1 MVMTPEKIVAFV
13 LALTGPPPD
22 GPLFPVIAAGG
33 ADPRYAVVAADCPRP
48 LAPFEIEGRTV
59 SCGKV
64 SVPED
69 HNNPEGRRIDLAFM
83 IYKSRSLSPAPD
95 AVVHLHGGPG
105 VGILARTSVTSTF
118 FEHLRSR
125 RDVVA
130 FDQRGVDASAAAQ
143 SRCFA
148 TLASDPEALVQAT
161 RGLGDRVALTRRM
174 TRACLDEIAASGA
187 DITKINTWQN
197 AQDVSAVMRTL
208 GYPVYNIYGIS
219 YGTKLGQEVMRS
231 ASDGLRSVVLD
242 SVAPV
247 QVPIYDTLALPHAE
261 AIQGI
266 FDSCSADPKCA
277 AAYPDLKNRFWSLF
291 TKLESQP
298 ISTSQGK
305 IDAEALFQLVDGRNN
320 WKAQLQG
327 LTGYVP
333 KVVAELEQG
342 ETATFLAAADN
353 KLPLHP
359 TPESALAGLTG
370 LDADATAFA
379 ETALRLAMI
388 GEQNNKLV
396 ETALARLEAD
406 RAAAASGAGLVD
418 EFEAALLAAAHALP
432 DQPSR
437 VGFAADYLRLRT
449 GEPTRAALDA
459 MLARHFG
466 GETLARLQTLAGMLD
481 ERQLAQVF
489 ARVGADNSALD
500 RVLLEGFQT
509 DMFACQEDMDIN
521 SPAGAAAISA
531 RLQSEF
537 GWPVSLTS
545 MYESILNATFFD
557 MCKEFTP
564 QPRAGFH
571 DPVTAA
577 VPTLVM
583 QGAFDTQTAPSW
595 GQLMVSSLPKGRLV
609 FLPESGHG
617 TLAFSQCAKDI
628 GAAFLENPEANLDA
642 SCAETLTPAFIL
654 PDGTWSK

>member
-1 MVMTPEKIVAFV
+1 MTPDQIVAFV
-13 LALTGPPPD
+13 LALTSPAPVD
-22 GPLFPVIAAGG
+22 PLFPVIAAGG
-33 ADPRYAVVAADCPRP
+33 ADPRYPVVAAPCPRP

-59 SCGKV
+59 ACGKI

-69 HNNPEGRRIDLAFM
+69 HQNPEGRRIDLAFM
-83 IYKSRSLSPAPD
+83 IFKSRSLSPAPD

-105 VGILARTSVTSTF
+105 VGIVARTSLTTTF
-118 FEHLRSR
+118 FEHLRDR

-130 FDQRGVDASAAAQ
+130 FDQRGVDQSASAE
-143 SRCFA
+143 SRCFD

-161 RGLGDRVALTRRM
+161 KGLGDRVALTRAM

-197 AQDVSAVMRTL
+197 AQDVQAVMQTL

-231 ASDGLRSVVLD
+231 APEGLRSVVLD

-247 QVPIYDTLALPHAE
+247 QARIYDTLALPHAE
-261 AIQGI
+261 AIQSI
-266 FDSCSADPKCA
+266 FDTCTADAKCA
-277 AAYPDLKNRFWSLF
+277 AAYPDLKARFWTLF
-291 TKLESQP
+291 DRLEAQP
-298 ISTSQGK
+298 IKTAEGE
-305 IDAEALFQLVDGRNN
+305 INAEALFTFVDGRNS

-333 KVVAELEQG
+333 KVVAELEAG
-342 ETATFLAAADN
+342 DAATILALTSG
-353 KLPLHP
+353 KTPLRP

-370 LDADATAFA
+370 LDADAMAFA
-379 ETALRLAMI
+379 ETALRLAMV
-388 GEQNNKLV
+388 GQQNDKMV
-396 ETALARLEAD
+396 EAMLTQLEAD

-418 EFEAALLAAAHALP
+418 EFEAALKAAALALP
-432 DQPSR
+432 DQTGR
-437 VGFAADYLRLRT
+437 VGFAADYLRLRS
-449 GEPTRAALDA
+449 GEPTRAALTA
-459 MLARHFG
+459 MLSRQFT
-466 GETLARLQTLAGMLD
+466 GETLARLNTLAGMLD
-481 ERQLAQVF
+481 EGQLSQVF
-489 ARVGADNSALD
+489 ARVGADNAALD

-521 SPAGAAAISA
+521 SPAGAATVSA

-537 GWPVSLTS
+537 GWPETLTDV
-545 MYESILNATFFD
+545 YEGVVNATFFD
-557 MCKEFTP
+557 LCKEFVP
-564 QPRAGFH
+564 QPRPGFH
-571 DPVTAA
+571 DPVTAEI
-577 VPTLVM
+577 PTLVM

-595 GQLMVSSLPKGRLV
+595 GALMVASLPKGRLV

-628 GAAFLENPEANLDA
+628 GAAFLENPEAPFDA
-642 SCAETLTPAFIL
+642 SCADALTPAFLL